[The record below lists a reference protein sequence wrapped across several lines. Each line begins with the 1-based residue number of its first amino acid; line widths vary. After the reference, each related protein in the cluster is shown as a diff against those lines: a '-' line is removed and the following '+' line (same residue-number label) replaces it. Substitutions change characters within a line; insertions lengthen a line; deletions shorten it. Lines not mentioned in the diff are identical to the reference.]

1 MDKELLQ
8 EAEEIIRNIKASEL
22 PKAEKQEL
30 IRLVLEDVAD
40 QSGMYRITEE
50 FREPIEHPSY

>member
-40 QSGMYRITEE
+40 QSGMTNG
-50 FREPIEHPSY
+50 